1 MKKTV
6 AAVLLAAIGNPVL
19 ADPLPAPSTYE
30 PGQAAPQPVPYSQPI
45 APAPAPEA
53 QVDDS
58 RAQFSGKR
66 LAAEIAGGELVS
78 LLVSYATYSSLCD
91 GRDCFGSAIAAFGAD
106 FAVTPIAIWAGGR
119 AMGGH
124 GTLGMTYL
132 GASTALA
139 AFSVPGQPDE
149 TPADTLQR
157 VGVEM
162 TISALLM
169 PATSALMYEISS
181 QMWFRNNHVSLA
193 VNPTLD
199 HGHTT
204 GAVGSLT
211 VGF

>member
-1 MKKTV
+1 MHKPV
-6 AAVLLAAIGNPVL
+6 AALIVILAFRSL
-19 ADPLPAPSTYE
+19 HADPLPAPSSYE
-30 PGQAAPQPVPYSQPI
+30 PGAPQPAPGPGYLQPN
-45 APAPAPEA
+45 APAPAP
-53 QVDDS
+53 VDDD

-66 LAAEIAGGELVS
+66 LAAEIAGGEVVS
-78 LLVSYATYSSLCD
+78 MLVSYAAYSGLCD
-91 GRDCFGSAIAAFGAD
+91 GHDCLGSAIAAFGID
-106 FAVTPIAIWAGGR
+106 FAVTPLAIWGGGR

-157 VGVEM
+157 VGIEM

-169 PATSALMYEISS
+169 PATSALMYELSS
-181 QMWFRNNHVSLA
+181 QMWFRKNHVNVA
-193 VNPTLD
+193 VTPTFARAAAN
-199 HGHTT
+199 
-204 GAVGSLT
+204 GAIGTLT